1 MPFQSTV
8 NNVLGFGV
16 VGELAFEGPLRA
28 QSLILTSGSAANN
41 VVGRAFTMVSEGVAQ
56 AGGSGQFAGILSNPK
71 TYASRGT
78 TADGSLAPT
87 LTLANYEQGEF
98 VTMGI
103 LNVAFAG
110 AFNIGDGV
118 LYDTTTGAL
127 SAGSRTA
134 SGTGSIATTTLTVSA
149 VDAGSALFAVGQRV
163 TGPNIAPDTYISAIL
178 TGTGGVGTYTVTVSQ
193 TAASGAVSA
202 DASATPPSGK
212 AFIPNAKVSHYTGAG
227 AGLGVITLTN

>member
-1 MPFQSTV
+1 MTFQATV
-8 NNVLGFGV
+8 ANVLGFGV
-16 VGELAFEGPLRA
+16 VGEYAFLGPSRA
-28 QSLILTSGSAANN
+28 QSASLLSDSAANN
-41 VVGRAFTMVSEGVAQ
+41 VVGRGFTQVSEGVVK
-56 AGGSGQFAGILSNPK
+56 AGGTGLFAGILANPK
-71 TYASRGT
+71 VYASRGT

-103 LNVAFAG
+103 LNVALLT

-118 LYDTTTGAL
+118 LMDTTTGEL
-127 SAGSRTA
+127 SAQSRTA

-149 VDAGSALFAVGQRV
+149 VDAGSAKFAVGQRV
-163 TGPNIAPDTYISAIL
+163 IGPNVAPDTYISAIL

-202 DASATPPSGK
+202 DAAVTPPSGK
-212 AFIPNAKVSHYTGAG
+212 VFIPNAKVTHYTGAA